1 MKNRILIAAVAA
13 SLPCLLR
20 ADEVADA
27 GRKLAETK
35 AASILQIE
43 GVVDISVEGKLAAM
57 TGGNQEQKSE
67 ALGTVIDKSGL
78 ILVSDGILNPAK
90 MMKPMTVNVG
100 GEQQTITVSG
110 QLKEVRIKLPDGT
123 EFPGRVVLTDD
134 GLDLAFIAPEKPLTP
149 EQAARL
155 VPLELGA
162 GTARP
167 ALLDYLLSVTRLN
180 REMNSEVSV
189 RPGRVLATL
198 TKPRTAWL
206 GANDPGA
213 PVFNLAGELL
223 GFTLVRRDGNT
234 STSEVRP
241 GAMQMGARAEPVL
254 IPLSDIL
261 PVVEQAREEAAKKAK
276 KAE

>member
-1 MKNRILIAAVAA
+1 MKNRMILAAIAA
-13 SLPCLLR
+13 LPCLLR

-43 GVVDISVEGKLAAM
+43 GVVEISVEGKLAAM
-57 TGGNQEQKSE
+57 AGGNQEQKSE

-134 GLDLAFIAPEKPLTP
+134 DLDLAFIAPEKPLTP

-155 VPLELGA
+155 VPIELGA
-162 GTARP
+162 G
-167 ALLDYLLSVTRLN
+167 
-180 REMNSEVSV
+180 
-189 RPGRVLATL
+189 
-198 TKPRTAWL
+198 
-206 GANDPGA
+206 
-213 PVFNLAGELL
+213 
-223 GFTLVRRDGNT
+223 
-234 STSEVRP
+234 
-241 GAMQMGARAEPVL
+241 
-254 IPLSDIL
+254 
-261 PVVEQAREEAAKKAK
+261 AAKPACWTTSCR
-276 KAE
+276 

>member
-1 MKNRILIAAVAA
+1 MKNRMILAAIAA
-13 SLPCLLR
+13 LPCLLR

-43 GVVDISVEGKLAAM
+43 GVVEISIEGKLAGMA
-57 TGGNQEQKSE
+57 GGNQEQKSE

-90 MMKPMTVNVG
+90 MMKPMSVNVG

-123 EFPGRVVLTDD
+123 EFPGRVLLTDD
-134 GLDLAFIAPEKPLTP
+134 DLDLAFVVPEKALPP
-149 EQAARL
+149 EQSAKL

-162 GTARP
+162 GTAKP
-167 ALLDYLLSVTRLN
+167 ALLDYILSVTRLS
-180 REMNSEVSV
+180 REMNSEVSI

-206 GANDPGA
+206 GANDVGA
-213 PVFNLAGELL
+213 PVYNLGGDLL
-223 GFTLVRRDGNT
+223 GFTLVRRDGAT
-234 STSEVRP
+234 STSEMRP

-254 IPLSDIL
+254 VPLSDIL

-276 KAE
+276 KDE

>member
-1 MKNRILIAAVAA
+1 MKNRMILAAIAA
-13 SLPCLLR
+13 LPCLLR

-43 GVVDISVEGKLAAM
+43 GVVEISIEGKLAGMA
-57 TGGNQEQKSE
+57 GGNQEQKSE

-90 MMKPMTVNVG
+90 MMKPMSVNVG

-123 EFPGRVVLTDD
+123 EFPGRVLLTDD
-134 GLDLAFIAPEKPLTP
+134 DLDLAFVVPEKALTP
-149 EQAARL
+149 EQSARL

-162 GTARP
+162 GTAKP
-167 ALLDYLLSVTRLN
+167 ALLDYILSVTRLS
-180 REMNSEVSV
+180 REMNSEVSI

-206 GANDPGA
+206 GANDVGA
-213 PVFNLAGELL
+213 PVYNLGGDLL
-223 GFTLVRRDGNT
+223 GFTLVRRDGAT
-234 STSEVRP
+234 STSEMRP

-261 PVVEQAREEAAKKAK
+261 PVVEQAREEAAKKAAK
-276 KAE
+276 GE

>member
-1 MKNRILIAAVAA
+1 MKNRMILAAIAA
-13 SLPCLLR
+13 LPCLLR

-43 GVVDISVEGKLAAM
+43 GVVEISVEGKLAAM
-57 TGGNQEQKSE
+57 AGGNQEQKSE

-100 GEQQTITVSG
+100 GEAQTITVSG

-134 GLDLAFIAPEKPLTP
+134 DLDLAFVAPEKALTP
-149 EQAARL
+149 EQSAKL

-162 GTARP
+162 GTAKP
-167 ALLDYLLSVTRLN
+167 ALLDYILSVTRLS
-180 REMNSEVSV
+180 REMNSEVSI

-206 GANDPGA
+206 GANDVGA
-213 PVFNLAGELL
+213 PVYNLGGELL
-223 GFTLVRRDGNT
+223 GFTLVRRDGAT
-234 STSEVRP
+234 STSEMRP

-254 IPLSDIL
+254 LPLSDIL

-276 KAE
+276 KDE

>member
-1 MKNRILIAAVAA
+1 M
-13 SLPCLLR
+13 
-20 ADEVADA
+20 
-27 GRKLAETK
+27 
-35 AASILQIE
+35 
-43 GVVDISVEGKLAAM
+43 
-57 TGGNQEQKSE
+57 
-67 ALGTVIDKSGL
+67 
-78 ILVSDGILNPAK
+78 
-90 MMKPMTVNVG
+90 
-100 GEQQTITVSG
+100 
-110 QLKEVRIKLPDGT
+110 
-123 EFPGRVVLTDD
+123 
-134 GLDLAFIAPEKPLTP
+134 
-149 EQAARL
+149 
-155 VPLELGA
+155 
-162 GTARP
+162 
-167 ALLDYLLSVTRLN
+167 TRLS
-180 REMNSEVSV
+180 REMNSEVSI
-189 RPGRVLATL
+189 RPGRVLASL